1 MDVQLHHMH
10 IAHHSSHVDV
20 NSSEVKIFFT
30 LRDLKVGNKMALYLP
45 IEDHSNSAHFLPSE
59 EADSF
64 PFSLKQLPYILEL
77 TSIPRVSPQAKAME
91 DTLRMCETDPIKDE
105 IKTCATSLESM
116 LDFAGSIFGSETG
129 FKTVTTKSTSNTFQ
143 NYTILEVQEI
153 PASKMVACHY
163 MSYPYAIYGCHSHM
177 TENINKVFRVSLV
190 GDNGDIADAISACHL
205 DTSQWNPD
213 HQSFQILGIK
223 PGTIPVCH
231 YFPTDHL
238 VFVPAAKDEFM

>member
-1 MDVQLHHMH
+1 MIGECAYRSGARELREESLPEMDVQLHHMH
-10 IAHHSSHVDV
+10 IAHHSSHADV

-30 LRDLKVGNKMALYLP
+30 LSDLKVENKMALYLP
-45 IEDHSNSAHFLPSE
+45 IEDHSNYAHFLPRE

-64 PFSLKQLPYILEL
+64 PFSFKQLPYILEL
-77 TSIPRVSPQAKAME
+77 TFILRDSPQAKAME
-91 DTLRMCETDPIKDE
+91 DTLRMCKTDPIKDE

-116 LDFAGSIFGSETG
+116 LDFAGSILGSETS

-143 NYTILEVQEI
+143 NFTILEVQEI
-153 PASKMVACHY
+153 SAPKM
-163 MSYPYAIYGCHSHM
+163 
-177 TENINKVFRVSLV
+177 
-190 GDNGDIADAISACHL
+190 
-205 DTSQWNPD
+205 
-213 HQSFQILGIK
+213 ILGLK